1 MRKGP
6 TCVSSLWHQGRRHS
20 HSLELS
26 YPSREHNLSAEA
38 GDDRAGG
45 SGRFVRGGTEQQ
57 TRKMK
62 GSLEIRYDVGGIKG
76 LLEVTYHEPQ
86 AG

>member
-1 MRKGP
+1 M
-6 TCVSSLWHQGRRHS
+6 
-20 HSLELS
+20 
-26 YPSREHNLSAEA
+26 
-38 GDDRAGG
+38 
-45 SGRFVRGGTEQQ
+45 RGGTEQQ